1 MSSSLA
7 RGLAAPCFGLD
18 PGPLIDLAV
27 QAEDAGFDGFFLWD
41 HMVFANDGDG
51 PDIFDPWLLLAVI
64 AARTQRI
71 KIGTM
76 ITPVS
81 RRRPWVLA
89 RQTATLDVLSGGR
102 VIIGTGIGSPAHG
115 DFAIFGDESDAKIR
129 AELLDEGLAVL
140 DGLWSGDRFS
150 FSGSH
155 FQIAPVRFTP
165 TPVQRPRIPVWV
177 GGTLP
182 LRRPMRRAAAW
193 DGAVPIR
200 WLDRELVRPTVED
213 ISWVC
218 ERVLE
223 DRGHLDD
230 FDVAVWAEVADAPAS
245 LGDDLAAYQAAGAT
259 WWIETA
265 HPQGDW
271 LDGLRRRIDL
281 GVQ

>member
-1 MSSSLA
+1 MA
-7 RGLAAPCFGLD
+7 RGLAAPCFGTD
-18 PGPLIDLAV
+18 PGPLIELAV
-27 QAEDAGFDGFFLWD
+27 EAESAGFDGFFLWD

-64 AARTQRI
+64 AARTSRI
-71 KIGTM
+71 KLGTM

-115 DFAIFGDESDAKIR
+115 DFAIFGDESDPKLR
-129 AELLDEGLAVL
+129 AELLDEGLAIL
-140 DGLWSGDRFS
+140 DGLWSGERFS
-150 FSGSH
+150 FSGHH
-155 FQIAPVRFTP
+155 FEIEPVRFTP

-200 WLDRELVRPTVED
+200 WLDRELVRPTVDD
-213 ISWVC
+213 ITWVC
-218 ERVLE
+218 QRVSA

-230 FDVAVWAEVADAPAS
+230 FDVAVWAEVAESPER
-245 LGDDLAAYQAAGAT
+245 LGDDLAAYRAAGAT

-265 HPQGDW
+265 HPRGEW
-271 LDGLRRRIDL
+271 LDGLRRRVDF
-281 GVQ
+281 GVE